1 LLPLRL
7 DHVKNDHNKTI
18 AIDDSLHHQSSA
30 QYFLTMKGFSFVGL
44 GLLPL
49 FLVVLMVTA
58 DEVLPAAQT
67 SREYIIVGVSGGLQ
81 EGFPEHTRM
90 DYKSGQP
97 EEVQAVFLGRALVRG
112 YKAFLD
118 VMQPGWRQYIPEP
131 EQPLINCNVVP
142 SGCWHHANE
151 YWMYLVDSRQF
162 LAILM
167 GEPRFLSI
175 APDLGLVDLQAE
187 ETGSVIK
194 HIALQ
199 QMERQGKTDKSA
211 VAFPI
216 VTAAWYNP
224 TSHVPSPVLYIK
236 EDGTQ
241 VTNFA
246 QSLAKWA
253 GIDIAQEA
261 CSADNETFSF
271 LEQES
276 QQDFWDALRRS
287 IRYAEANRQPESN
300 GPPFVCKKKARFGV
314 SSDMAR
320 INYSFQPEE
329 VKEMLKLGGFD
340 IDFEK
345 AVVTSAL

>member
-1 LLPLRL
+1 
-7 DHVKNDHNKTI
+7 
-18 AIDDSLHHQSSA
+18 
-30 QYFLTMKGFSFVGL
+30 
-44 GLLPL
+44 
-49 FLVVLMVTA
+49 
-58 DEVLPAAQT
+58 
-67 SREYIIVGVSGGLQ
+67 
-81 EGFPEHTRM
+81 
-90 DYKSGQP
+90 
-97 EEVQAVFLGRALVRG
+97 
-112 YKAFLD
+112 
-118 VMQPGWRQYIPEP
+118 
-131 EQPLINCNVVP
+131 
-142 SGCWHHANE
+142 
-151 YWMYLVDSRQF
+151 
-162 LAILM
+162 M

-194 HIALQ
+194 HIALH

-236 EDGTQ
+236 KDGTQ

-246 QSLAKWA
+246 QSIAKWA
-253 GIDIAQEA
+253 GMDIAQEI
-261 CSADNETFSF
+261 CSADIETFSF

-276 QQDFWDALRRS
+276 QQDFWDALRRA
-287 IRYAEANRQPESN
+287 IRYAEANRQPESLAN
-300 GPPFVCKKKARFGV
+300 GPPFVCEKKARFGV

-329 VKEMLKLGGFD
+329 VKEMLKPGGFD

-345 AVVTSAL
+345 AIVTSVS